1 MNELWVGVISATSVL
16 AGAVIGALFPW
27 LSGRKRQYS
36 EAVVQNRVD
45 WLRIF
50 SEHIAKVLAEVE
62 AVRFVSDRA
71 EHMICVRKYYRSK
84 NYILSKINM
93 PEPKH
98 KLISIYL
105 NQMDEQFERYDKEK
119 FHALREQLLEVT
131 RQMEKA
137 EWEKA
142 KKEAGGKE

>member
-1 MNELWVGVISATSVL
+1 L

-27 LSGRKRQYS
+27 MAGRKQRYS

-50 SEHIAKVLAEVE
+50 SEHIAAMLAEVE
-62 AVRFVSDRA
+62 AARFVGCMTNGERA
-71 EHMICVRKYYRSK
+71 KGYVSCVRKYHKSK
-84 NYILSKINM
+84 NYLLSKINM

-105 NQMDEQFERYDKEK
+105 NQMDGQLERYDKEE
-119 FHALREQLLEVT
+119 FHALRERLLEVT

-142 KKEAGGKE
+142 KKEAKGKE